1 VIGSDNQRELV
12 HYRRNSPL
20 PVGGVLRDTL
30 MFATDGMAGL
40 NTLLI
45 EANPIDTITG
55 RYDQP
60 EQYHFNNIAQ
70 LRFLIQDDREN
81 PMLDVTFDGLH
92 IIDGDVVS
100 ARPEVQVTLDDE
112 NQTLLLD
119 SPSDTMHFKVFLTDP
134 SNATNR
140 IYFRQAG
147 QEIMQFVP
155 ANGPENVSRIMY
167 RPTFAAD
174 GSYTLTVQASDI
186 SRNQS
191 GDNDYK
197 VRFEVVNKPTI
208 TEVLNYPNPFTT
220 STRFVFTVTGQQP
233 PTYMK
238 IQIMTVSGRVV
249 REIGMEELGP
259 IRVGRNITEYA
270 WDGTDEFGDKL
281 ARGVYLYRVVA
292 KLNGEEIEYR
302 STNAAGF
309 FEKGIGKMYL
319 LR

>member
-1 VIGSDNQRELV
+1 
-12 HYRRNSPL
+12 
-20 PVGGVLRDTL
+20 
-30 MFATDGMAGL
+30 
-40 NTLLI
+40 
-45 EANPIDTITG
+45 
-55 RYDQP
+55 
-60 EQYHFNNIAQ
+60 
-70 LRFLIQDDREN
+70 
-81 PMLDVTFDGLH
+81 
-92 IIDGDVVS
+92 
-100 ARPEVQVTLDDE
+100 
-112 NQTLLLD
+112 
-119 SPSDTMHFKVFLTDP
+119 
-134 SNATNR
+134 
-140 IYFRQAG
+140 
-147 QEIMQFVP
+147 
-155 ANGPENVSRIMY
+155 MY

-197 VRFEVVNKPTI
+197 VRFEVINKPTI

-249 REIGMEELGP
+249 REVGMEELGP
-259 IRVGRNITEYA
+259 IRVGRNITEFA
-270 WDGTDEFGDKL
+270 WDGTDEYGDKL

-292 KLNGEEIEYR
+292 KLNGEDIEYR
-302 STNAAGF
+302 STSAEGF